1 MSRFEK
7 VLAAM
12 EKHQNSGIE
21 ELKQV
26 VDLSKTESSKWR
38 IDYEDANSRKIQEIH
53 QAIQVVSQ

>member
-53 QAIQVVSQ
+53 QAI